1 MPAPVSMATEEEM
14 GQQLELSAAQAG
26 PAIPEA

>member
-1 MPAPVSMATEEEM
+1 MPAPVSMATEEM